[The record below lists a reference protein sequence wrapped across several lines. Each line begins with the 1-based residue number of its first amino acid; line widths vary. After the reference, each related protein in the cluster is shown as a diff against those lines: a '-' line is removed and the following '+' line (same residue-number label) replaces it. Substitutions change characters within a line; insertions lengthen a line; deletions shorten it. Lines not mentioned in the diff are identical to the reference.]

1 MQRLI
6 PSISK
11 RSAEFIFI
19 LGIQARHGA
28 KLGSV
33 HMELCALTKSI
44 QLKVIHQLYLDP
56 SLNKRSRNV
65 CSERG
70 TYIIVRRREKLMPR
84 RWREDRSKLSKP
96 GRHGD
101 KSKEASTKRFRC
113 EEQFN
118 QICSCWIESEPSL
131 IRMLCLS

>member
-1 MQRLI
+1 MNPLNRRR
-6 PSISK
+6 SDERCERGKSSHVMCDRRSDAKANSK
-11 RSAEFIFI
+11 HQQKKC
-19 LGIQARHGA
+19 GTVIQARHGA

-70 TYIIVRRREKLMPR
+70 
-84 RWREDRSKLSKP
+84 RSKGEVDAKEVE
-96 GRHGD
+96 GR
-101 KSKEASTKRFRC
+101 SV
-113 EEQFN
+113 EELY
-118 QICSCWIESEPSL
+118 WAGL
-131 IRMLCLS
+131 K